1 MKSISIKNL
10 GKRFR
15 RSFRGDEGILYRL
28 FSIFKTKEKFE
39 VLRNISFDLD
49 SGETVG
55 VIGRNGSGKSTLLKT
70 IAGIYLFD
78 EGSMVINGSVDYL
91 SGFGHGLQKRLTMR
105 ENIYLMGLL
114 RGLCKER
121 IEELFEEIVDF
132 SGLRKFLDSK
142 VYQLSTGMLNRLN
155 FSIIIHC
162 LINKN
167 SEILLIDEAFSSGV
181 DLKFKEKFVL
191 KMEEL
196 IASGSSVVFVSH
208 NLRLID
214 RYCKRVIWLE
224 DGRVI
229 MDGNSEEVIAK
240 YKGSNNDGR

>member
-1 MKSISIKNL
+1 
-10 GKRFR
+10 
-15 RSFRGDEGILYRL
+15 
-28 FSIFKTKEKFE
+28 
-39 VLRNISFDLD
+39 
-49 SGETVG
+49 
-55 VIGRNGSGKSTLLKT
+55 
-70 IAGIYLFD
+70 
-78 EGSMVINGSVDYL
+78 MVINGSVDYL